1 MSKNNSMINPSIV
14 DLLKRVDNRY
24 SLVVATSRRARQI
37 IDGQEPQVDDKDGKP
52 LTIAINEVNEGVIS
66 VEEKED
72 SVVDNEFDIIE
83 ETEVLS
89 EIETT
94 EDLEEIEELELP
106 SSIEGVEEGLV

>member
-72 SVVDNEFDIIE
+72 TVVDKEFDIIE
-83 ETEVLS
+83 ETEA
-89 EIETT
+89 
-94 EDLEEIEELELP
+94 LEGIEELELP